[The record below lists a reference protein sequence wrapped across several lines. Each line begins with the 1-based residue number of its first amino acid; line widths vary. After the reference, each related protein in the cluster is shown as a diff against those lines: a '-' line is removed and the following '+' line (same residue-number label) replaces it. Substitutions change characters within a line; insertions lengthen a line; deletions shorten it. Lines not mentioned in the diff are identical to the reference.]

1 MKFTNGLYGLLT
13 ALILIG
19 GNTSCQKKTDQG
31 GSSNE
36 VKLHGSGASFPAPL
50 YNKWFKEYG
59 AAHPDVQV
67 DYQSTG
73 SGQGVTAVIDKTVDF
88 GASDKA
94 MKQEEMD
101 QVPGGVQLLPMTA
114 GSIVL
119 AYSVPDVDDLKLSRE
134 AYAGIFLGTVTKWN
148 DPAIVKANPGAKL
161 TDMPINVIVRA
172 DSSGTT
178 AVFTKHLSAISKE
191 FAANPGEN
199 AMPNWPVGTKSK
211 GNEGIT
217 SSLTTTPGSIGYLE
231 YGYAIKAKLHIAKLE
246 NKAGKFIE
254 PTVASA
260 QATLASIELP
270 DNLIA
275 WAPDPDGEGSYPIVT
290 YTWVILYKHYADP
303 AQAKALKDAFTWCLG
318 EGQKESEP
326 LGYIPLPQPVAE
338 KAKAALGHIE
348 ADGGSEKKSG

>member
-1 MKFTNGLYGLLT
+1 MKCAAVSCGLMA
-13 ALILIG
+13 ALILIC
-19 GNTSCQKKTDQG
+19 GNTSCSQHG
-31 GSSNE
+31 NSSGSANE

-50 YNKWFKEYG
+50 YNKWFQEYG
-59 AAHPDVQV
+59 AAHTDVQV

-101 QVPGGVQLLPMTA
+101 KVEGGVQLLPMTA

-148 DPAIVKANPGAKL
+148 DPAIVKTNPGAKL
-161 TDMPINVIVRA
+161 TDMPINVVVRA

-246 NKAGKFIE
+246 NKSGKFVE

-260 QATLASIELP
+260 QATLASIDLP
-270 DNLIA
+270 ANLIA
-275 WAPDPDGEGSYPIVT
+275 WAPDPEGTESYPIVT
-290 YTWVILYKHYADP
+290 YTWIMIYKKSSDP
-303 AQAKALKDAFTWCLG
+303 AKAKALKDVLTWCLG
-318 EGQKESEP
+318 EGQKQSEP
-326 LGYIPLPQPVAE
+326 LGYIPLPEPVAE
-338 KAKAALGHIE
+338 KAKAALNSIE
-348 ADGGSEKKSG
+348 SGGADKKSG